1 VLPSGLP
8 HIYPSSHRSLAER
21 ILKSGGALISEYK
34 ETATTVY
41 QSNFLERNC
50 IVSGLA
56 DAILITEPAA
66 RSGTLNT
73 TARTLAPQENL
84 CSAGKHYEPNERRV

>member
-1 VLPSGLP
+1 MLPSGLP

-56 DAILITEPAA
+56 DAILITEAAA

-73 TARTLAPQENL
+73 AAHALAQRKEIFLWRQEETLRAQ
-84 CSAGKHYEPNERRV
+84 